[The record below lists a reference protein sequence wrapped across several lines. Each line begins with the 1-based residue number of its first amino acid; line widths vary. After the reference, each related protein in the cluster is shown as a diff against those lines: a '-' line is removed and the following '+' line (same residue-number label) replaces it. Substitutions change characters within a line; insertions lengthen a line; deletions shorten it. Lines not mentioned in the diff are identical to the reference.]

1 MRMLASSVLV
11 MESFVMGFA
20 LLLAMKDHSSS
31 VLIIGGVIAI
41 ACLLAPGFLKNEI
54 WLGSWVDSA
63 SSDDCL
69 WFCSHINV
77 SGGGYFLGVMDCGYS
92 RGQKGRSSPRSPAGS
107 RSSKCLIDCACEFR
121 ENLNPDQARWRSPW
135 SCR

>member
-41 ACLLAPGFLKNEI
+41 ACLLAPGFLKTKFG
-54 WLGSWVDSA
+54 WALGWILQAAMIAYGFAVTSMFLVGA
-63 SSDDCL
+63 
-69 WFCSHINV
+69 I
-77 SGGGYFLGVMDCGYS
+77 FLGLWSAAILVGK
-92 RGQKGRSSPRSPAGS
+92 KGEAARAALLAAGPPN
-107 RSSKCLIDCACEFR
+107 A
-121 ENLNPDQARWRSPW
+121 
-135 SCR
+135 